1 MRTRFLDR
9 TTASQDYA
17 IYNLKRTLGTA
28 VDREKKR
35 KQKGWRDFQERRL
48 SIVFETSRK

>member
-9 TTASQDYA
+9 TTANQDA
-17 IYNLKRTLGTA
+17 IHNFNELSYA
-28 VDREKKR
+28 VDRKEK
-35 KQKGWRDFQERRL
+35 KGWRDFQEQRL